1 MRSPPRV
8 IAHRGASGHALENSP
23 AAFRQAVALGAHGVE
38 LDVHASADGE
48 LVVHHDP
55 AIPGLGPIA
64 ALEGAAIRRHRLTN
78 GEPVPT
84 LAEALGLLAGL
95 DVWVELKSLPSRW
108 DRRLLAVLDAGPDP
122 ARYAVHSFDH
132 RIIARLGAERPA
144 LRRGALLASYLLD
157 MLAVLRATGA
167 DTLWMEAGLIDAD
180 LVALLHG
187 SGFSLV
193 AWTANEEPEIARLAD
208 LGVDGICGNFPD
220 RIRAV
225 VERGRG

>member
-1 MRSPPRV
+1 V

-23 AAFRQAVALGAHGVE
+23 AAFRQAVALGADGVE

-64 ALEGAAIRRHRLTN
+64 ALEGAAIRRHRLAN

-84 LAEALGLLAGL
+84 LAEALGLLTGL
-95 DVWVELKSLPSRW
+95 DVWVELKSLPSQW
-108 DRRLLAVLDAGPDP
+108 DRRLLAVLDAGPEP

-132 RIIARLGAERPA
+132 RIIARLGAERPG

-167 DTLWMEAGLIDAD
+167 DTLWMDAELIDAD

-187 SGFSLV
+187 SGFALI
-193 AWTANEEPEIARLAD
+193 AWTANDEPEIARLAD

-220 RIRAV
+220 RIRVV
-225 VERGRG
+225 VERGRR